1 MTSPQGFLDFWET
14 TGSAK
19 TFTHPLDPE
28 LLAAYVPR
36 GARVLD
42 YGCGYGRLTAE
53 LAGLGYREVRG
64 VDVSAALI
72 ARGRR
77 EHPELDLLRWAGF
90 PLPFGAGSFD
100 AALLFAVLTCVPGDA
115 EQAAIAGEL
124 GRLVRPGGVLY
135 LSDVPV
141 QGDALNQERYAR
153 FAARYG
159 TYGVFETPDGGVF
172 RHHPPERLRGL
183 VRAAGFSVV
192 AERTGRVG
200 TLDGRTAERLQLIAR
215 REGPA
220 APGAG
225 GAAAPASG

>member
-1 MTSPQGFLDFWET
+1 MTSPQGFLGFWET

-28 LLAAYVPR
+28 LLDAYVPR

-90 PLPFGAGSFD
+90 PLPFGTGSFD

-220 APGAG
+220 APVAG
-225 GAAAPASG
+225 GGTAPASG